1 MEVLVRRVQVGQ
13 KRICETLDLKELE
26 ISVASWARK
35 DSCSAIVVAV
45 VSVVGQCPAQA
56 LG

>member
-1 MEVLVRRVQVGQ
+1 MEVLVRRVRVGQ

-45 VSVVGQCPAQA
+45 VSVAGQCPAQA